1 MKLYAEG
8 DGWRI
13 WQGKAENLL
22 SETPKG
28 RFDLCLTD
36 PPYGLNIA
44 GRGKVGGDGRMFSRK
59 TWDLKRP
66 SPEVFL
72 QMRRASQNQ
81 IIWGGN
87 YFADLLPPGRCWLI
101 WHKRP
106 YPNRTS
112 FADCEIA
119 YTSLN
124 QNARVLPLTWSGA
137 WRAYK
142 EPNYAHPTQK
152 PTRLFD
158 WCLTIPKKAPA
169 SVVDPFL
176 GTGTTIEACL
186 RRGIYVE
193 GGDMEEE
200 YCEIA
205 AKRAQAVEAEVKRTG
220 EFDGPTE
227 NPDRGRGQG

>member
-1 MKLYAEG
+1 VKLYAEG
-8 DGWRI
+8 NGWKI
-13 WQGKAENLL
+13 WQGKAEDLL

-36 PPYGLNIA
+36 PPYGVGMANRTKI
-44 GRGKVGGDGRMFSRK
+44 GGDGRRFTRK
-59 TWDLKRP
+59 TWDAKRP
-66 SPEVFL
+66 APEVFRY
-72 QMRRASQNQ
+72 MRHASQNQ

-87 YFADLLPPGRCWLI
+87 YFADLLPPSRCWLI

-106 YPNRTS
+106 YPNKMS

-124 QNARVLPLTWSGA
+124 QNAKVLPLTWAGA

-142 EPNYAHPTQK
+142 ETDYPHPTQK

-158 WCLTIPKKAPA
+158 WCLTIPKKPPG
-169 SVVDPFL
+169 SVIDPFL
-176 GTGTTIEACL
+176 GTGTTIESSIKA
-186 RRGIYVE
+186 GIYVE

-205 AKRAQAVEAEVKRTG
+205 AKRALLVEEQKRNG
-220 EFDGPTE
+220 LLDGQTE
-227 NPDRGRGQG
+227 TSDRVRGQG

>member
-44 GRGKVGGDGRMFSRK
+44 GRGKVGGDGRTFARK

>member
-1 MKLYAEG
+1 MRLYAEG

-13 WQGKAENLL
+13 WHGKAENLL

-137 WRAYK
+137 WRSYK